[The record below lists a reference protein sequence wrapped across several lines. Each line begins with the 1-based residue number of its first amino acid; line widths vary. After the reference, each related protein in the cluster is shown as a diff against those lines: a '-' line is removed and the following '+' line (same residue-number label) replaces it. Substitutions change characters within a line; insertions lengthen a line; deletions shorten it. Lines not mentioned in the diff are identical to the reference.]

1 MKIIRRK
8 TVLKT
13 TLLASLAL
21 VFSQSAFAGDDK
33 AKKAKPELLMGASTS
48 MIGNT
53 CAGCHGSNGVSKGP
67 SIPTLAGMPSAYIVE
82 TMEGYKSGD
91 IPSTIMGRLAKG
103 YTSEEFAQMGDYF
116 SKLKFVAATGQ
127 KVDDAKAEE
136 GAKLH
141 EKYCEKCHSE
151 SGTVADDDSGFLKG
165 QLKSY
170 LAAQMMDY
178 QNKDRKAPKK
188 MKKKIKKLH
197 KKHGPAGI
205 EALIEYYA
213 K

>member
-21 VFSQSAFAGDDK
+21 VFSQAAFAADDK
-33 AKKAKPELLMGASTS
+33 AKKAKPELLMGASAS

-67 SIPTLAGMPSAYIVE
+67 SIPTLAGMSSAYLVE

-103 YTSEEFAQMGDYF
+103 YTSEEFALMGEYF
-116 SKLKFVAATGQ
+116 AKQKFVAAKQ
-127 KVDDAKAEE
+127 KFDETKAEE

-165 QLKSY
+165 QWKSY
-170 LAAQMMDY
+170 LAAQLMDY

-188 MKKKIKKLH
+188 MKKKLKKLH

-205 EALIEYYA
+205 EALLEYYA